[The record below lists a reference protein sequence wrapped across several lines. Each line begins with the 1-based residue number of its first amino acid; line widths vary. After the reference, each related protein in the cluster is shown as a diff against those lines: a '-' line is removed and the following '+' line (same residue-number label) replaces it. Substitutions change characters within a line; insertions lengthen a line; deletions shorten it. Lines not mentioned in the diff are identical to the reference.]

1 MEAQVDEQAIRAD
14 FSADIGVN
22 GGSLGDLAL
31 DVSGSVLKLDNVTV
45 IGDAENFD
53 QRDWATTLTL
63 TKAETTLTRPFR
75 LKSLAHLHM
84 TDSRPIV
91 AMFGNR
97 KDRPGWVKK
106 MLTIEDVN
114 ATVELDF
121 VNPRLVIPAASMDS
135 DKIEIGA
142 KAVIDKDQRD
152 GMIYARYKKLDIV
165 VKFADGK
172 RNIDLLKAR
181 RKFDE
186 YRLPPGP
193 E

>member
-1 MEAQVDEQAIRAD
+1 
-14 FSADIGVN
+14 
-22 GGSLGDLAL
+22 
-31 DVSGSVLKLDNVTV
+31 
-45 IGDAENFD
+45 
-53 QRDWATTLTL
+53 
-63 TKAETTLTRPFR
+63 
-75 LKSLAHLHM
+75 M

-91 AMFGNR
+91 AMFGNQ

-114 ATVELDF
+114 ATVQLDF

-186 YRLPPGP
+186 YRLPAEP